1 VEIRSKALGAIIA
14 IVIFGGI
21 MGATA
26 LGLWNTESVRNPAKL
41 QISESIGNVAGE
53 NVGTG
58 TGTYD
63 PADIRGNHRFGEISE
78 MFAIPLETL
87 SRAFALPATVD
98 PATFQNQDF
107 ESIYPEFDGEQEI
120 GNGSMKWFV
129 ALYTGLPFEL
139 EDDEEDTYLLR
150 PAVDILKSSA
160 DLSAEQIAYLDA
172 YTIGACQKM
181 KYKPAMKQMVMQ
193 RILYANRMKWSWRG
207 RQPLPT
213 FWLGV
218 CLLSKSSPSL
228 PAICPITWCWCM
240 NTASKMDYLSG
251 ASRQTYSLR

>member
-21 MGATA
+21 MGASA
-26 LGLWNTESVRNPAKL
+26 LGLWKTETVRNPAKL

-98 PATFQNQDF
+98 PAT
-107 ESIYPEFDGEQEI
+107 
-120 GNGSMKWFV
+120 
-129 ALYTGLPFEL
+129 L
-139 EDDEEDTYLLR
+139 
-150 PAVDILKSSA
+150 AVDILKSSA

-172 YTIGACQKM
+172 YTIEIEFEWEPISMPEDEVQSSDEADGDAEDTVR
-181 KYKPAMKQMVMQ
+181 KQDEMVV
-193 RILYANRMKWSWRG
+193 AGKT
-207 RQPLPT
+207 T
-213 FWLGV
+213 FADLLAWGV
-218 CLLSKSSPSL
+218 SAEQIESIIGGEIPNHLVLVY
-228 PAICPITWCWCM
+228 
-240 NTASKMDYLSG
+240 DYCAENELTFG
-251 ASRQTYSLR
+251 GIKADLQYEVDRLRP